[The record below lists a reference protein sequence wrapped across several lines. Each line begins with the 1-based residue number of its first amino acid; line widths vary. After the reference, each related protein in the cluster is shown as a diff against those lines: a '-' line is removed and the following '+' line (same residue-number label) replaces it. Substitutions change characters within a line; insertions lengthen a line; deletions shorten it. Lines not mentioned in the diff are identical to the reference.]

1 MAVEHTLDHEIR
13 RKNTRLAGWLVLLLV
28 FMGVFAWALVPLYRL
43 ICERYGIGAIP
54 QRPSAAVMPT
64 AVGERTI
71 AVRFLGVSASG
82 TPASIQP
89 LDQTTVVRVGETRVV
104 SYRFVNQSRKKL
116 DFVAVHSVVP
126 ARADQ
131 KFHKIQCFCFEKLTL
146 KPFES
151 RVEPIQFWVD
161 PSIDSETS
169 EITLQYTLY
178 AAQPGDALTPPER
191 S

>member
-1 MAVEHTLDHEIR
+1 MALEHALDHETR
-13 RKNTRLAGWLVLLLV
+13 RKNARLAGLLLLLLA

-54 QRPSAAVMPT
+54 QRPSAVVLPT
-64 AVGERTI
+64 AVGDRNVD
-71 AVRFLGVSASG
+71 VRFIGITASG
-82 TPASIQP
+82 TPASIEP
-89 LDQTTVVRVGETRVV
+89 VEEKATVRLGETRVV
-104 SYRFVNQSRKKL
+104 SYRFVNETDRSR

-126 ARADQ
+126 ARADK

-146 KPFES
+146 KPHET
-151 RVEPIQFWVD
+151 RIEPIQFWVD
-161 PSIDSETS
+161 PTLDSETR

-178 AAQPGDALTPPER
+178 ATQPGESTVPPER